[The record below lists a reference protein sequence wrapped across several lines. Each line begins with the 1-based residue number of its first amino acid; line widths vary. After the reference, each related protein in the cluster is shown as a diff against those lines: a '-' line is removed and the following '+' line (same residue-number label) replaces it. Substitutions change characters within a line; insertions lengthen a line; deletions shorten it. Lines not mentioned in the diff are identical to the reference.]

1 MFQLL
6 LVQGKISH
14 KESSSMKP
22 TLHSPP
28 SYQYWIALGN
38 FELSSLTSHQHR
50 LGWFF
55 YGGGV
60 IHPFLDP
67 LLHWFTSLLFLEP
80 ISNPIWWLK
89 GFELTFSFFLP
100 QIFTEHHLCARHSTW
115 EYPKLTRNLFSK
127 CSQGPRQMHRN
138 LESNLNQTQEGFLK
152 EATLW
157 SDCPHAKICWAE
169 AYSIKDSGQP
179 AVGFGFLICILSQ
192 SV

>member
-1 MFQLL
+1 MLCTAFSQFEFSLILFFLKSNTSSFWSITIMHLASLTTQSLALL
-6 LVQGKISH
+6 TYPTAPSW
-14 KESSSMKP
+14 SSSSRM
-22 TLHSPP
+22 TTP
-28 SYQYWIALGN
+28 SLSV
-38 FELSSLTSHQHR
+38 SSLTSHQHR

-55 YGGGV
+55 YGEGV

-67 LLHWFTSLLFLEP
+67 LLHLFTSLLFLEP

-100 QIFTEHHLCARHSTW
+100 QMFTEYHLCSRHSTW

-152 EATLW
+152 EAISKW
-157 SDCPHAKICWAE
+157 RQNHI
-169 AYSIKDSGQP
+169 
-179 AVGFGFLICILSQ
+179 
-192 SV
+192 